1 MHKPLIFCLLFF
13 LISTGCSRPKPVK
26 LPANAILVTETTQPA
41 INGYLVGGGNYFKRK
56 HSSGEKRMSIMLYIV
71 KASAPADAKGRRI
84 VLFLGETL
92 KLGEQTYKLHSI
104 IEKEHHKS
112 KAVLV
117 PINQKD

>member
-1 MHKPLIFCLLFF
+1 MQKRTILFCLSVFI
-13 LISTGCSRPKPVK
+13 LISCNQPKQIK
-26 LPANAILVTETTQPA
+26 LPINAILITETTQPT

-71 KASAPADAKGRRI
+71 KANAPADAKGRRI
-84 VLFLGETL
+84 ILFLGEIM

-104 IEKEHHKS
+104 IEKEDHKS

-117 PINQKD
+117 PIN